1 MLFIYEV
8 FKIMIFKYFMKLVNF
23 FFGVINLCFVIN
35 FIYLSIM
42 LINRKGVYSEIFDN
56 IILVFICKVENN
68 RDLV

>member
-8 FKIMIFKYFMKLVNF
+8 FKIMILKYFMKLLNF
-23 FFGVINLCFVIN
+23 FFEVINLCFVIN

>member
-8 FKIMIFKYFMKLVNF
+8 FKIMILKCFMKLVNF
-23 FFGVINLCFVIN
+23 FFWVINLCFVIN

-42 LINRKGVYSEIFDN
+42 LINRKGVYSEIFNN